1 MKKILKV
8 ILKMITQPI
17 TFLILYQPGEKFV
30 KFINKNRYLI
40 SIFATLVTL
49 TIVFFIYFFPYLWN

>member
-40 SIFATLVTL
+40 YIFATLVTL
-49 TIVFFIYFFPYLWN
+49 TIVFFIYFFPYL

>member
-40 SIFATLVTL
+40 YIFATLVTL

>member
-40 SIFATLVTL
+40 YIFATLVTI
-49 TIVFFIYFFPYLWN
+49 TIVFFIYFFPYL